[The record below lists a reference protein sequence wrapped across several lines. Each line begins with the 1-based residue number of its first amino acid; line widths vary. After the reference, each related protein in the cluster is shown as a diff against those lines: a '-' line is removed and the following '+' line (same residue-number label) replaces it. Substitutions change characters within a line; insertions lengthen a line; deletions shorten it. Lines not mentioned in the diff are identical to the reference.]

1 MHKLLGP
8 SYKLL
13 KYRGPGGHCR
23 SIFSGLDTQ
32 PRMITLATV
41 EKRVD
46 EQARIVYNE
55 MLKVFC
61 ERQGTEKTQS
71 LTEW

>member
-1 MHKLLGP
+1 M
-8 SYKLL
+8 L
-13 KYRGPGGHCR
+13 KYRGHGGHCQ

-32 PRMITLATV
+32 PRIITSATV

-55 MLKVFC
+55 ISKGFC

-71 LTEW
+71 LTEWWKLL